1 MNLIRPANY
10 QPPSELNLFKTHF
23 YFSTITDA
31 TFYSHTFET
40 MKQEIFK
47 QIESLLRDNATD
59 DLMKM
64 GRLRQLIHEH
74 DYANFPQKESVLFSE
89 IVSEQ
94 VAELNLE
101 GLSKQVISSGYD
113 SIDELLGGFSLGE
126 FVVLGGRPGMGKTQ
140 LLVNLV
146 LKMAQKDPVLY
157 FTFDI
162 SESSLAVRF
171 MAAASGISVGRL
183 HRKALNETE
192 KDFVKKTSL
201 ALSEIPL
208 YINSGLN
215 GSLTLFKEQC
225 EKLVAEK
232 GVKIIVVDYLQLMG
246 SHRNRYNR
254 ETEMSII
261 SRALKNIARD
271 LNVCVIAAS
280 QLSRSVE
287 TRGGDKRPYL
297 SDLRESGAI
306 EQDADKVI
314 FLYRGNYYGLI
325 EDENGMPTDGIA
337 ELIVAKNRSGTLDNI
352 RMSIDSEFT
361 RFTDLDSADLNRKFF
376 FKNDR
381 LNSLKEDDDF
391 LTNSNEDVPF

>member
-1 MNLIRPANY
+1 
-10 QPPSELNLFKTHF
+10 
-23 YFSTITDA
+23 
-31 TFYSHTFET
+31 
-40 MKQEIFK
+40 
-47 QIESLLRDNATD
+47 
-59 DLMKM
+59 M

-146 LKMAQKDPVLY
+146 LKMAQKTPVLY

-201 ALSEIPL
+201 ALSGIPL

-215 GSLTLFKEQC
+215 SSLTLFKEQC

-232 GVKIIVVDYLQLMG
+232 
-246 SHRNRYNR
+246 
-254 ETEMSII
+254 E
-261 SRALKNIARD
+261 
-271 LNVCVIAAS
+271 
-280 QLSRSVE
+280 
-287 TRGGDKRPYL
+287 
-297 SDLRESGAI
+297 
-306 EQDADKVI
+306 
-314 FLYRGNYYGLI
+314 
-325 EDENGMPTDGIA
+325 
-337 ELIVAKNRSGTLDNI
+337 
-352 RMSIDSEFT
+352 
-361 RFTDLDSADLNRKFF
+361 
-376 FKNDR
+376 
-381 LNSLKEDDDF
+381 
-391 LTNSNEDVPF
+391 

>member
-1 MNLIRPANY
+1 M
-10 QPPSELNLFKTHF
+10 
-23 YFSTITDA
+23 
-31 TFYSHTFET
+31 
-40 MKQEIFK
+40 
-47 QIESLLRDNATD
+47 
-59 DLMKM
+59 
-64 GRLRQLIHEH
+64 
-74 DYANFPQKESVLFSE
+74 
-89 IVSEQ
+89 
-94 VAELNLE
+94 
-101 GLSKQVISSGYD
+101 
-113 SIDELLGGFSLGE
+113 
-126 FVVLGGRPGMGKTQ
+126 
-140 LLVNLV
+140 
-146 LKMAQKDPVLY
+146 
-157 FTFDI
+157 
-162 SESSLAVRF
+162 
-171 MAAASGISVGRL
+171 
-183 HRKALNETE
+183 
-192 KDFVKKTSL
+192 
-201 ALSEIPL
+201 
-208 YINSGLN
+208 
-215 GSLTLFKEQC
+215 
-225 EKLVAEK
+225 
-232 GVKIIVVDYLQLMG
+232 KIIVVDYLQLMG